1 MSIEKVRLMEFY
13 HYDPDNLYHRVFL
26 DQNTMKRKKAI
37 NAMINT
43 IIMAGDKD
51 TAVID
56 HVTF

>member
-1 MSIEKVRLMEFY
+1 MSIEKVQLMEFY
-13 HYDPDNLYHRVFL
+13 HYDPDYLYHRVFL
-26 DQNTMKRKKAI
+26 DQNTMKRKQSI